1 MSLQERLYEDMK
13 KALKE
18 REAGKLQLSV
28 IRMARS
34 AIKNRSIELGRELT
48 DEDVIEVLAKE
59 VKMRREALAEYRRA
73 GRQEA
78 VAELEAE
85 IAILEKYLP
94 RQLDRNEIVQMARE
108 AIAAT
113 GAQSERDLG
122 KVMGVLMPKLKGR
135 ADGKLVN
142 EVVREILKDGQR

>member
-1 MSLQERLYEDMK
+1 MK

-113 GAQSERDLG
+113 RAQSERDLG

>member
-1 MSLQERLYEDMK
+1 MK
-13 KALKE
+13 KALKA

-34 AIKNRSIELGRELT
+34 AIKNRSIELGRDLT

-73 GRQEA
+73 GRQET

-108 AIAAT
+108 AVAAT

-122 KVMGVLMPKLKGR
+122 KVMAVLMPKLKGR

-142 EVVREILKDGQR
+142 EVVRGILKDGQR

>member
-1 MSLQERLYEDMK
+1 MK

-59 VKMRREALAEYRRA
+59 VKLRREALAEYRRA
-73 GRQEA
+73 GRQET

-85 IAILEKYLP
+85 IAVLEKYLP

-122 KVMGVLMPKLKGR
+122 KVMGVLMPRLKGR

>member
-1 MSLQERLYEDMK
+1 MK

-85 IAILEKYLP
+85 IAVLEKYLP

-122 KVMGVLMPKLKGR
+122 KVMGVLMPRLKGR

>member
-113 GAQSERDLG
+113 RAQSERDLG

>member
-1 MSLQERLYEDMK
+1 MSLQALLYEDMK
-13 KALKE
+13 KALKA

-48 DEDVIEVLAKE
+48 DEDIIDVLVRE
-59 VKMRREALAEYRRA
+59 VKMRREVLPEYRRA

-94 RQLDRNEIVQMARE
+94 RQLSRNEIAQMARE
-108 AIAAT
+108 AIAST
-113 GAQSERDLG
+113 GAGSERDFG
-122 KVMGVLMPKLKGR
+122 KVMGALMPQVKGR
-135 ADGKLVN
+135 ADGKLVS
-142 EVVREILKDGQR
+142 EVVRELLKTGQ

>member
-1 MSLQERLYEDMK
+1 MK

-85 IAILEKYLP
+85 IAVLEKYLP

-113 GAQSERDLG
+113 RAQSERDLG

>member
-1 MSLQERLYEDMK
+1 MK

>member
-59 VKMRREALAEYRRA
+59 VKLRREALAEYRRA
-73 GRQEA
+73 GRQET

-85 IAILEKYLP
+85 IAVLEKYLP

-122 KVMGVLMPKLKGR
+122 KVMGVLMPRLKGR